1 MMKNHPLHHGECI
14 EVKQIGLACRLD
26 KENALELTGK
36 IIEYFMKKDVKLVLE
51 NRIAQRFQRFLPKKD
66 LRQMNKLQMKA
77 IISVGGDGTIL
88 RVAQN
93 LPRKNPVPV
102 FGINLGDSVGFLD
115 ECDLDSDNLYDVLD
129 KLINNEYYTERTMR
143 LATYHRQSRFPDA
156 LNEIYIV
163 SAKPS
168 KVLHV
173 NITIDG
179 EFFTLAHV
187 DGLII
192 STTVG
197 STAYSLS
204 AGGALLDPRLQLIQI
219 VPVNPFARTSIRPI
233 IVPATSQIEIELIR
247 PKLNAL
253 IVIDGQHDYR
263 IYPKNIIRIQKSDS
277 DFEFI
282 RLSPNFHGNFYNKLQ
297 KKILVGLNLPE
308 DSPEE

>member
-1 MMKNHPLHHGECI
+1 MMKNHPLHHGVCI

-66 LRQMNKLQMKA
+66 LRQMNKTQMKA

-115 ECDLDSDNLYDVLD
+115 ECDLDTDNLYEVFD
-129 KLINNEYYTERTMR
+129 KLINNEYFIERTMR

-179 EFFTLAHV
+179 KFFALAHV

-192 STTVG
+192 STNVG

-219 VPVNPFARTSIRPI
+219 VPVNPFARTSIRPV

-263 IYPKNIIRIQKSDS
+263 IYPKNVIRIQKSDS

>member
-1 MMKNHPLHHGECI
+1 MKP
-14 EVKQIGLACRLD
+14 IGIACRLD
-26 KENALELTGK
+26 KENALDLAGK
-36 IIEYFMKKDVKLVLE
+36 IIDYLMKKDAKLVLE

-66 LRQMNKLQMKA
+66 LRQMNKSQIKA

-93 LPRKNPVPV
+93 LPRKNPAPILGV
-102 FGINLGDSVGFLD
+102 NLGDSVGFLD
-115 ECDLDSDNLYDVLD
+115 ECDLGSDKLYDTLD
-129 KLINNEYYTERTMR
+129 KLINDEFSTERVMR
-143 LATYHRQSRFPDA
+143 LASYHRQNRFPDA

-168 KVLHV
+168 KVLRV
-173 NITIDG
+173 NIKVDG
-179 EFFTLAHV
+179 EFYSMAHV

-204 AGGALLDPRLQLIQI
+204 AGGALVDPRLDLIQI
-219 VPVNPFARTSIRPI
+219 VPVNPFARTTVRPI
-233 IVPATSQIEIELIR
+233 IVPNSSQIEVELVR

-263 IYPKNIIRIQKSDS
+263 IYPKSKILIQKSDS
-277 DFEFI
+277 DIEFI
-282 RLSPNFHGNFYNKLQ
+282 RFNPNLQENFYDKLQ
-297 KKILVGLNLPE
+297 RKILVGLNSSIIE

>member
-1 MMKNHPLHHGECI
+1 MKPFGI
-14 EVKQIGLACRLD
+14 ACRLD
-26 KENALELTGK
+26 KENALDLTGK
-36 IIEYFMKKDVKLVLE
+36 IIDYLMKKDVKLVLE

-66 LRQMNKLQMKA
+66 LRQMNSTQVKA

-88 RVAQN
+88 RIAQN
-93 LPRKNPVPV
+93 LPRKNPAPI

-115 ECDLDSDNLYDVLD
+115 ECDLDSDKLYNALD
-129 KLINNEYYTERTMR
+129 KLIEDEYQIESAMR
-143 LATYHRQSRFPDA
+143 LAAFHYKSRFPDA
-156 LNEIYIV
+156 LNEVYIV

-168 KVLHV
+168 KVLHI
-173 NITIDG
+173 NIKIDG
-179 EFFTLAHV
+179 EFFTIAYV

-204 AGGALLDPRLQLIQI
+204 AGGTLVDPRLKLIQI

-233 IVPATSQIEIELIR
+233 IIPSSSQIDIELIR
-247 PKLNAL
+247 PKLNAF
-253 IVIDGQHDYR
+253 IVIDGQYDYR
-263 IYPKNIIRIQKSDS
+263 IYPKTVIRIQKSES
-277 DFEFI
+277 DLEFI
-282 RLSPNFHGNFYNKLQ
+282 RLNSNFHGSFYNKLQ

>member
-1 MMKNHPLHHGECI
+1 MKP
-14 EVKQIGLACRLD
+14 IGIACRLD
-26 KENALELTGK
+26 KENALDLTGK
-36 IIEYFMKKDVKLVLE
+36 IIDYLLKKDVKLVLE

-66 LRQMNKLQMKA
+66 LRQMNKNQLKT
-77 IISVGGDGTIL
+77 IISIGGDGTIL

-93 LPRKNPVPV
+93 LPRKNPAPV

-115 ECDLDSDNLYDVLD
+115 ECDLDSDQLYDALD
-129 KLINNEYYTERTMR
+129 KIIHDEFSTERAMR

-173 NITIDG
+173 NIKIDG
-179 EFFTLAHV
+179 EFYGMAHV

-197 STAYSLS
+197 STAYALS
-204 AGGALLDPRLQLIQI
+204 AGGALVDPRLSLIQI
-219 VPVNPFARTSIRPI
+219 VPVNPFARTSIRPV
-233 IVPATSQIEIELIR
+233 IVPSTSQIEVELIR

-263 IYPKNIIRIQKSDS
+263 VYPKNIIRIQKSES
-277 DFEFI
+277 DLEFV
-282 RLSPNFHGNFYNKLQ
+282 RLNPNFHGNFYSKLQ
-297 KKILVGLNLPE
+297 KKIFVGSNLPSD